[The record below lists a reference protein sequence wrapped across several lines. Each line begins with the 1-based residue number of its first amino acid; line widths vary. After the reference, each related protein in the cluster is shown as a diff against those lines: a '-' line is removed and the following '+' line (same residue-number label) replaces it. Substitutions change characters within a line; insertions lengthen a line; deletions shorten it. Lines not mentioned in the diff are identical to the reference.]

1 LEDIFLLILFYSIAE
16 SLSVFSYLL
25 NSDKFLAKRNIRI
38 ERKKEMA
45 AGKKGGQ
52 IDIFLELESTAANRI
67 VAHFLEL
74 N

>member
-1 LEDIFLLILFYSIAE
+1 
-16 SLSVFSYLL
+16 
-25 NSDKFLAKRNIRI
+25 
-38 ERKKEMA
+38 MA

-67 VAHFLEL
+67 VTHFLEL